1 MPEANSPSKLK
12 ETVRE
17 RVKEN
22 ESKRGRQRR
31 LGWFILLKVTVESQP
46 DCLLFF
52 ALWPWIRG
60 KSVRFPAGAGG
71 LMKKRD
77 THLLQELGLHHRTLQ
92 LASLSKGGSV
102 AFNVCAI

>member
-1 MPEANSPSKLK
+1 MPVANSPSKLK

-46 DCLLFF
+46 DCLLFLRCGHGYMGRVLDSPQ
-52 ALWPWIRG
+52 AL
-60 KSVRFPAGAGG
+60 
-71 LMKKRD
+71 
-77 THLLQELGLHHRTLQ
+77 
-92 LASLSKGGSV
+92 V
-102 AFNVCAI
+102 A